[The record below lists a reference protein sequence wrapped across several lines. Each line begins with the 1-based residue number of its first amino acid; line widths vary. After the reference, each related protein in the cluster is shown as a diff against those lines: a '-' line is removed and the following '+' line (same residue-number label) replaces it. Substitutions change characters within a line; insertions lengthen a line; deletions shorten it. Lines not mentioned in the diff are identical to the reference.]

1 MDDPNEMWDVWK
13 SLLLEVINKHAPM
26 RKRKVKSKSSPWITA
41 ELRRKMRK
49 RDFLKNQAV
58 KQNSHQAWNDYKK
71 ARNEVNASI
80 REARVTFFNDSI
92 MKHSGNLK
100 ETWNVI
106 NSSLG
111 RKPKMT
117 VINELIDEDKVFVQK
132 EDIAEQMNNHFCSLG
147 SKMASCI
154 PDTVSQPEHFLGRTD
169 LNFCFRPVNAGY
181 ILNLISNLKPS
192 VSCGLDNISSR
203 LLKLCSPYIS
213 DSIYVILLIMCWRL
227 EYFLMI
233 GKRQKYIL
241 FISLMKEIFQAT
253 IDRFLFYLPFR
264 KL

>member
-92 MKHSGNLK
+92 KKHSGNF
-100 ETWNVI
+100 E
-106 NSSLG
+106 G
-111 RKPKMT
+111 
-117 VINELIDEDKVFVQK
+117 
-132 EDIAEQMNNHFCSLG
+132 
-147 SKMASCI
+147 
-154 PDTVSQPEHFLGRTD
+154 
-169 LNFCFRPVNAGY
+169 
-181 ILNLISNLKPS
+181 NLECNK
-192 VSCGLDNISSR
+192 
-203 LLKLCSPYIS
+203 
-213 DSIYVILLIMCWRL
+213 
-227 EYFLMI
+227 
-233 GKRQKYIL
+233 
-241 FISLMKEIFQAT
+241 
-253 IDRFLFYLPFR
+253 
-264 KL
+264 